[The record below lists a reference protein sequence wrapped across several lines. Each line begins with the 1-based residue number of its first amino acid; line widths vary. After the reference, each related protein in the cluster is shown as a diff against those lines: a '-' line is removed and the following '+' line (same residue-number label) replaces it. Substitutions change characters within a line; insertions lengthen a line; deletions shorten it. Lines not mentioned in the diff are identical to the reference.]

1 MIVAMFAVIAGL
13 VSLPMLA
20 ALVVS
25 VASRREDGNW
35 SLREPARGA
44 LTAVARRIV
53 AFDADSIDWPRSKAQ
68 RNLEM
73 SQVTRLPKRVDA
85 TTDAGFAKAS

>member
-1 MIVAMFAVIAGL
+1 MIVAMFALVAGL
-13 VSLPMLA
+13 VSLPILA

-25 VASRREDGNW
+25 VASRREDANW
-35 SLREPARGA
+35 SLGEPARSA
-44 LTAVARRIV
+44 LAAVARRIV

-73 SQVTRLPKRVDA
+73 SQLARLPERVDA
-85 TTDAGFAKAS
+85 TTDAGFRKAS